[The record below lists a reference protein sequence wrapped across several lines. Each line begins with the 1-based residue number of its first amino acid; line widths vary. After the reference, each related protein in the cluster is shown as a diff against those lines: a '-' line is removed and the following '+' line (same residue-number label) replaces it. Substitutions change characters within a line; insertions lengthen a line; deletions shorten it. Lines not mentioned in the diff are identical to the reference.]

1 MALYEF
7 ADIFHF
13 YGIVV
18 ICKISSLMITSS
30 SNITRSIYFQ
40 GYFCLFVLVAE
51 EF

>member
-13 YGIVV
+13 YNIVV
-18 ICKISSLMITSS
+18 IYKIPSLMVTSS
-30 SNITRSIYFQ
+30 SNIARFIYFQ